1 MLAGLREWFAFVL
14 ERVPKDDR
22 VGKEKEGG
30 REERMR
36 NLTRIT
42 HLLVADLEEGKRLY
56 QDTFRKSLNIN
67 YLELAFNEF
76 DANITS
82 ITKEIIDE
90 VNIDQSFLLDP
101 LHRSKYAKS

>member
-1 MLAGLREWFAFVL
+1 
-14 ERVPKDDR
+14 
-22 VGKEKEGG
+22 
-30 REERMR
+30 MR

-76 DANITS
+76 DANIRS

-90 VNIDQSFLLDP
+90 VQNMDQSFSLGPQP
-101 LHRSKYAKS
+101 LNEL